1 MKARH
6 LATVTAVYALLTVLM
21 AYPYSVTP
29 GTSVLDNSPDIH
41 LYIWTLGWDVHALLH
56 QPWAIFDANIFH
68 PYLNTLAYSENLLGT
83 SFLAAPVIWL
93 TGNLVLAMNLANLAT
108 CVLCG
113 TGAYLLG
120 RSLGFGEGG
129 AFICGL
135 VYAFAS
141 PRFIKM
147 GQLHLNAVQ
156 WIPFALT
163 YLHAY
168 FERGRRADLRK
179 ALGFGSLQALASGH
193 GAVFLGLAASVVCG
207 WHFVW
212 GEPWRLAKRMRDI
225 GLAGVCLLLPV
236 VWLVA
241 HYLVAQREADLIR
254 GYGPGTMPP
263 LVDFFASPSTVH
275 QSLLGLALGRPIG
288 DEANA
293 YLFPGLL
300 VLFLAGFALV
310 ARRCAGGAAGP
321 PPASAAPEEQ
331 YRRALR
337 HTRGGLHVAVHLL
350 ADHRLALRLQ
360 LAGVQLHTGP
370 SPLRRSDAAGS
381 CRAHR

>member
-1 MKARH
+1 M
-6 LATVTAVYALLTVLM
+6 
-21 AYPYSVTP
+21 
-29 GTSVLDNSPDIH
+29 
-41 LYIWTLGWDVHALLH
+41 HALLH
-56 QPWAIFDANIFH
+56 QPWAIFDANIYY
-68 PYLNTLAYSENLLGT
+68 PYSNTLAYSENLIG
-83 SFLAAPVIWL
+83 SAVLAAPMIWL
-93 TGNLVLAMNLANLAT
+93 TGNLVLAMNLAALPT

-113 TGAYLLG
+113 SRRLRAGTVARLRRGRGVYLW
-120 RSLGFGEGG
+120 
-129 AFICGL
+129 AGL
-135 VYAFAS
+135 RIAS

-147 GQLHLNAVQ
+147 GQLHMNAVQ

-241 HYLVAQREADLIR
+241 HYLAAQREADLIR

-263 LVDFFASPSTVH
+263 LVDFFPPLVDGAS
-275 QSLLGLALGRPIG
+275 I
-288 DEANA
+288 
-293 YLFPGLL
+293 
-300 VLFLAGFALV
+300 
-310 ARRCAGGAAGP
+310 AAGARP
-321 PPASAAPEEQ
+321 RQ
-331 YRRALR
+331 
-337 HTRGGLHVAVHLL
+337 
-350 ADHRLALRLQ
+350 ADR
-360 LAGVQLHTGP
+360 
-370 SPLRRSDAAGS
+370 
-381 CRAHR
+381 